1 MSLILRHVLT
11 QNSTEK
17 PGSYIA
23 FSRRFLYSRVPY
35 WFPED
40 RHHLHKAIA
49 NDFSLG
55 VDTAISNT
63 NLCNLQLIRHTILLD
78 VERETRLGVST
89 SSSYFNV
96 RKSSFWALGSEL
108 PQLTGSNQIFIN
120 NFTFCW
126 IYGLN
131 QYK

>member
-1 MSLILRHVLT
+1 M
-11 QNSTEK
+11 
-17 PGSYIA
+17 
-23 FSRRFLYSRVPY
+23 PY

-40 RHHLHKAIA
+40 RHHLHKATA

-63 NLCNLQLIRHTILLD
+63 NLSNLQLIRHTILLD

-89 SSSYFNV
+89 SSSYFDV

-108 PQLTGSNQIFIN
+108 PAAYRI
-120 NFTFCW
+120 
-126 IYGLN
+126 
-131 QYK
+131 